1 MKGGTAM
8 YKFLSKTWSY
18 FMGLKDMFLL
28 MLSILSIIVTA
39 GIIYDCRNPEGRLF
53 IGSLFNNNKKDKIS
67 YKTVKERPK
76 MGFHIVETD

>member
-1 MKGGTAM
+1 M

-28 MLSILSIIVTA
+28 MLSIFSIIATA
-39 GIIYDCRNPEGRLF
+39 GVIYDCRNPEGRAF
-53 IGSLFNNNKKDKIS
+53 IGSLLNNKKAC
-67 YKTVKERPK
+67 YKPVKERPK

>member
-1 MKGGTAM
+1 M

-28 MLSILSIIVTA
+28 MLSMFSIFLAIGVTV
-39 GIIYDCRNPEGRLF
+39 PEVRSYAEYL
-53 IGSLFNNNKKDKIS
+53 LNNNKEDKVS
-67 YKTVKERPK
+67 YKSVKKRPK